1 MEIKDRIVKKVT
13 ELKNLSD
20 NTDINI
26 DINNP
31 PKMNSLED
39 IEKFFK
45 ENEGLSKMQDK
56 SKKIISEL
64 FALIDELDVIEGR
77 GIQR

>member
-1 MEIKDRIVKKVT
+1 MDIKDRIVKKVI

-39 IEKFFK
+39 IEKFLK

-56 SKKIISEL
+56 SKKIMSEL

-77 GIQR
+77 GVQR

>member
-1 MEIKDRIVKKVT
+1 MDIKDRIVKKVI
-13 ELKNLSD
+13 EFKNLSD

-39 IEKFFK
+39 IEKFLK

-56 SKKIISEL
+56 SKKIMSEL

>member
-1 MEIKDRIVKKVT
+1 MDIKDRIVKKVI

-20 NTDINI
+20 NTDLNI

-39 IEKFFK
+39 IEKFLK
-45 ENEGLSKMQDK
+45 GNEGLSKMQDK

>member
-1 MEIKDRIVKKVT
+1 MDIKDRIVKKVI

-39 IEKFFK
+39 IEKFLK

-56 SKKIISEL
+56 SKKIMSEL